1 MTQLRTKSSPAVA
14 KFLNLRFLTLM
25 GLLCWGCLGG
35 APATA
40 ASRSNKLK
48 TEQNQTVENFRL
60 TDHTGRSQE
69 LYRYADARAIVL
81 CVGGNGCPIVR
92 QSVSTLKDLRDHF
105 GGQGVVFAMLNA
117 NPQDDP
123 DSIAR
128 EAAEFEIPFPVL
140 VDSAQVVARALH
152 VTRTAEAIV
161 IDPKTWTIIYRG
173 AINDRLGYGTQK
185 PKATKNYLA
194 DALARFLAGQKVSPA
209 KTPVKG
215 CAVTFA
221 SASGKPGQAVSY
233 AKQVAPI
240 LQKHCVSCHRSGQIG
255 PFAMSSHQKVAGW
268 SSTIRETILEQRMP
282 PWHADPHRGVFAN
295 DRSLSRE
302 DAHTLLNWIDQG
314 APRGDG
320 ADPLAANPPPAAEP
334 WPLGKPDYVV
344 SMDTEQTIPATG
356 LVDYRYVVVDAPV
369 TEDVWVRA
377 AVVRPGNFKVLHHC
391 LVFLKYPEA
400 LKKQQPNYHGG
411 AGGYFIGYVPG
422 TLPSAFP
429 EGTGK
434 FIPKGSKI
442 IFQMHYTPTGKEEK
456 DRTEIGLYVLPAKPA
471 MELRTRAAAQNK
483 FAIPPGEPDHEVRGE
498 YRFKKDAL
506 LYSLSPHMHLRGSR
520 FRYDAHYPDGR
531 TETILSVPHYD
542 FNWQTLYELA
552 EPKKIPAGTR
562 LVCTGAFDN
571 SASNPANPDAAKP
584 VKWGEQSWDEMFIGY
599 INFAE
604 LPGQK
609 TDENLPGQLE
619 KKKLSARAATFPNPN
634 EP

>member
-1 MTQLRTKSSPAVA
+1 MTRLRIQTSFAVT
-14 KFLNLRFLTLM
+14 KFLNLRLLTLAC
-25 GLLCWGCLGG
+25 LLCWGSLDG
-35 APATA
+35 ATATA
-40 ASRSNKLK
+40 ASRSDKPIAK
-48 TEQNQTVENFRL
+48 GSETVENFRL
-60 TDHTGRSQE
+60 TDHTGRSHE
-69 LYRYADARAIVL
+69 LYRYAAARAIVL

-92 QSVSTLKDLRDHF
+92 QSVATLKELRDQF

-117 NPQDDP
+117 NSQDDS
-123 DSIAR
+123 DSIAK
-128 EAAEFEIPFPVL
+128 EAAEFEIPFPIL
-140 VDSAQVVARALH
+140 VDSAQLVARSLH

-173 AINDRLGYGTQK
+173 AINDRLGYGNQK
-185 PKATKNYLA
+185 AKATENYLA
-194 DALARFLAGQKVSPA
+194 AALTHFLAGQKVSPD

-221 SASGKPGQAVSY
+221 SSGGKPEQAVSY
-233 AKQVAPI
+233 ASQVAPI
-240 LQKHCVSCHRSGQIG
+240 LQKHCVGCHSPGQIG

-268 SSTIRETILEQRMP
+268 ASTIRETILEQRMP
-282 PWHADPHRGVFAN
+282 PWHADPHHGAFAN

-302 DAHTLLNWIDQG
+302 EAHTLLNWIDQG

-320 ADPLAANPPPAAEP
+320 ADPLAANPPAAAEP

-344 SMDTEQTIPATG
+344 SLSAEETIPATG
-356 LVDYRYVVVDAPV
+356 QVDYRYVVVDAPA

-377 AVVRPGNFKVLHHC
+377 AVVRPGNLKVLHHC
-391 LVFLKYPEA
+391 LVFLKYPDA
-400 LKKQQPNYHGG
+400 LKGQQPNYHGG

-422 TLPSAFP
+422 TLPTAFP

-434 FIPKGSKI
+434 FIPKGSQI

-483 FAIPPGEPDHEVRGE
+483 FEIPAGESDHEVRGE

-520 FRYDAHYPDGR
+520 FRYDALYPDGR

-571 SASNPANPDAAKP
+571 APSNPANPDATKL
-584 VKWGEQSWDEMFIGY
+584 VKWGDQSWNEMFIGY
-599 INFAE
+599 VNFAE
-604 LPGQK
+604 LPGQ
-609 TDENLPGQLE
+609 PE
-619 KKKLSARAATFPNPN
+619 KKKLSARAETFPNLTAP
-634 EP
+634 